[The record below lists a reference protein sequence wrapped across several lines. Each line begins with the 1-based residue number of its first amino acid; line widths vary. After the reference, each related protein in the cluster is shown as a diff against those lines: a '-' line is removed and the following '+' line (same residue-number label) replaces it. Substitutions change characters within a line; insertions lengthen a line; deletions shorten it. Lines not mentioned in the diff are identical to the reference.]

1 MEVHIQP
8 SPPAA
13 PALARPCTPPSP
25 QARPATPL
33 HTSSETTQEREDDE
47 GPVTA
52 SDVLNS
58 ATEYAKSGSGT
69 AVVVPLLDAPR
80 LHVNDEIVLR
90 LANPGRLFDH
100 ISANIVSSN
109 RLVGYLD
116 PFVGHSPER
125 YLKWV
130 GYIVLAQVTKVEM
143 RDTGATFAIKYVV
156 EWSAM
161 DFDLWIEMVED
172 VVVPLFPGLVHVS
185 GTICPCWAAS
195 TCPCRL
201 ILPPFVSLTFFP
213 TMTDYDRPPQVRPG
227 SHECVHTDTALESHT
242 LEIHVPKLISPRR
255 LTAILTRS
263 ARQLNRERKRQA
275 KKLGIP
281 LEEVVLE
288 DTAPVRP
295 PRGANSTMNNENKE
309 KLNKLVR
316 YHRLHYLRYFSVTN
330 AEYHDMIIKFFGPLD
345 VEESLFKDVR
355 IKLMNYT
362 RAWQNR
368 LINNIESFWGELET
382 SNPSVEEITEEAQCA
397 RYLNRIFQIQQW
409 YKLLDFIDGVVD
421 YQQIKEDSPVYQF
434 CLNTFIWFCV
444 YVRRA
449 QKNPGTEGKTRGLPN
464 GLFNRIKLFARH
476 EQWTLKIEDFPIIPG
491 KPESARIPRKPAP
504 TQITEAHPGF
514 QIFNK
519 L

>member
-1 MEVHIQP
+1 M
-8 SPPAA
+8 
-13 PALARPCTPPSP
+13 
-25 QARPATPL
+25 
-33 HTSSETTQEREDDE
+33 
-47 GPVTA
+47 A

-58 ATEYAKSGSGT
+58 ATDYAKSGSGT
-69 AVVVPLLDAPR
+69 AVVVPLLDAPW
-80 LHVNDEIVLR
+80 LHMKDEIVLR

-100 ISANIVSSN
+100 ILTNIVSSN

-143 RDTGATFAIKYVV
+143 RDTGATYAIKYVV

-161 DFDLWIEMVED
+161 DFDLWIKIVED
-172 VVVPLFPGLVHVS
+172 VVVPLFPELVHVS
-185 GTICPCWAAS
+185 GVLQRILDGQGADAAS
-195 TCPCRL
+195 
-201 ILPPFVSLTFFP
+201 
-213 TMTDYDRPPQVRPG
+213 
-227 SHECVHTDTALESHT
+227 
-242 LEIHVPKLISPRR
+242 
-255 LTAILTRS
+255 ILTRS
-263 ARQLNRERKRQA
+263 TRQLNLKRKRQA

-288 DTAPVRP
+288 DTAPVRS

-309 KLNKLVR
+309 KLNKLVC
-316 YHRLHYLRYFSVTN
+316 YHRFHYLRYFSVTN
-330 AEYHDMIIKFFGPLD
+330 AEYHDMIIKFFSPLD
-345 VEESLFKDVR
+345 VEESLFKDVC

-362 RAWQNR
+362 RAWQNQ

-397 RYLNRIFQIQQW
+397 RYLNCIFQIQQW

-434 CLNTFIWFCV
+434 CLNTFIWSCV

-449 QKNPGTEGKTRGLPN
+449 QKNPGT
-464 GLFNRIKLFARH
+464 
-476 EQWTLKIEDFPIIPG
+476 EDFPIIPG